1 MSRNQSDNLKY
12 QHIRYTM
19 LVDPESN
26 DIEHLLRGENI
37 TNLRQLKTLVRRPG
51 LVLGD
56 KTFTDENGEETT
68 LSEEHVQELKA
79 IDSFQNYCQNWYGP
93 QRLVGKFD
101 ITTTTRDEFTA
112 FIDQHP
118 DLEDNPLQP
127 DNELMIRAHAL
138 RTGPQDNNNHRPQ
151 RSRSTTPPPRRTMNF
166 LLAQYNKEKRPLSD
180 YTYSLLSVK
189 AWTEFGR
196 QLQALAHAHG
206 VENVLDENYSPTP
219 GSDEE
224 EVFTK
229 MKSHMYSVFVKLVK
243 ETKGLCIVKL
253 HKDDRDAQVIYKELC
268 AYYTGTASQMAI
280 RNLDEME
287 ESIIDG
293 KVPKDR
299 RQDVAVSMQKW
310 KALVE
315 EFNSIA
321 LIERYINESQQLVY
335 LKRFISDVPELKDVN
350 NKQVG

>member
-1 MSRNQSDNLKY
+1 MSSRNQSDSQIY

-51 LVLGD
+51 LVLGN
-56 KTFTDENGEETT
+56 KTFTDEDGEETT

-93 QRLVGKFD
+93 QRLVGQFD

-118 DLEDNPLQP
+118 GLEDKYPLQP

-138 RTGPQDNNNHRPQ
+138 RTGPQGNNNHRPQ

-166 LLAQYNKEKRPLSD
+166 LLAQYNKEKRPLGD

-189 AWTEFGR
+189 AWTEFDR
-196 QLQALAHAHG
+196 QL
-206 VENVLDENYSPTP
+206 
-219 GSDEE
+219 
-224 EVFTK
+224 
-229 MKSHMYSVFVKLVK
+229 
-243 ETKGLCIVKL
+243 
-253 HKDDRDAQVIYKELC
+253 
-268 AYYTGTASQMAI
+268 
-280 RNLDEME
+280 
-287 ESIIDG
+287 
-293 KVPKDR
+293 
-299 RQDVAVSMQKW
+299 
-310 KALVE
+310 
-315 EFNSIA
+315 
-321 LIERYINESQQLVY
+321 
-335 LKRFISDVPELKDVN
+335 
-350 NKQVG
+350 